1 MNHNYTEIRKGLQ
14 KEVLFLGLKAKYI
27 NYCIYIGVGV
37 IAFGLG
43 LSLLIPTSLALLVTT
58 GMVGCVFVILLFYS
72 RTYGANGFIKKIA
85 DNSKPQQ
92 VKVSGSFSKM
102 VLWERR

>member
-1 MNHNYTEIRKGLQ
+1 MDNHYSEIRKGLQ

-43 LSLLIPTSLALLVTT
+43 LSLIIPTSLALIVTT
-58 GMVGCVFVILLFYS
+58 GMVGVVFVILLFYS
-72 RTYGANGFIKKIA
+72 KTYGANGFIKRIA
-85 DNSKPQQ
+85 DKGKPDQ

-102 VLWERR
+102 VLWERK